1 MERRPF
7 REASLCKS
15 LLVEITLP
23 GDYPSDTKF
32 LHICMIGK
40 TVSHYRVREKLGGGG
55 MGVVYKADD
64 TQLGRSVALKFLP
77 EAFSKDRQVLERFQ
91 REARTTSSLNHPHI
105 CTIHDIGEHDGQPF
119 IVMELLEGQTL
130 RQYMTGKPLK
140 TDQLLEL
147 GIQIADALDAAHL
160 KGIVHRDI
168 KPANIFI
175 MKDCQAKILDF
186 GLAKLVPQRR
196 REPEAA
202 DVSALATAP
211 IPEDSLTSPG
221 TAMGTVA
228 YMSPEQARG
237 EDLDVR
243 TDLFSFGV
251 VLYEM
256 ATGIPPFKGDTSAMI
271 FDAILNKIPTSPV
284 RLNPELPV
292 ELERIINKALE
303 KDRKMRYQTAS
314 DLWTDLARLRRDTD
328 SGRAISMETARRSI
342 STSRNTRRWLIVGA
356 MIATVVLLAA
366 VAYIHFFS
374 VKDKPIDSL
383 AVLPFANAS
392 RDSSTEYL
400 SDGITESL
408 INSLSQLPQLRVM
421 ARTTVFRYKGQ
432 QADPQKLGHDLNVR
446 AVLTGKVSQRGD
458 TLIIQ
463 ADLVDTADG
472 SQLWGEQYN
481 RKLADILAVQEEISK
496 EISEKLRLK
505 LTGEQKIRLA
515 KQHTGNTEAYQ
526 LYLKGRYYSAKV
538 TEEGHKKAL
547 DYFNQ
552 AIEKD
557 SSYALAYAGIAHAY
571 YGLSNLYLP
580 PREAMPKAKQA
591 ATKAL
596 ELDATLAEAHTSLAL
611 VKTFYEWEWPAAESE
626 FRRAIELNPGYATA
640 HEWYGW
646 YLALMGRHNESI
658 AELKR
663 AEQLDPLSLSI
674 SWSRGFSFYMA
685 RQYEPA
691 IEQLGRTLE
700 MDPNLGVAHMMLG
713 GSYLEMKMYKQAIA
727 EAQKA
732 RLLDDSPTMLAVLG
746 IFYAVS
752 GNKGE
757 AEKVLEQLKELKQLS
772 KRRFVPSAETAIIY
786 AALGKKDQ
794 AFEWLDRAYEDR
806 SERLSWLKVDPEL
819 DSLRS
824 DPRFAELM
832 RRMRLAP

>member
-1 MERRPF
+1 
-7 REASLCKS
+7 
-15 LLVEITLP
+15 
-23 GDYPSDTKF
+23 
-32 LHICMIGK
+32 MIGR
-40 TVSHYRVREKLGGGG
+40 TVSHYRVRKKLGGGG
-55 MGVVYKADD
+55 MGVVYEADD
-64 TQLGRSVALKFLP
+64 TRLGRSVALKFLP
-77 EAFSKDRQVLERFQ
+77 EDFSKDHQALERFQ
-91 REARTTSSLNHPHI
+91 REARTASSLNHPHI
-105 CTIHDIGEHDGQPF
+105 CTIYDIGEHEGQPF

-140 TDQLLEL
+140 TDELLDL
-147 GIQIADALDAAHL
+147 GIQIADALDAAHRR
-160 KGIVHRDI
+160 GIVHRDI

-175 MKDCQAKILDF
+175 TRDSQAKVLDF
-186 GLAKLVPQRR
+186 GLAKLVLQRQ
-196 REPEAA
+196 REPAAA

-211 IPEDSLTSPG
+211 VPEDSLTSPG

-237 EDLDVR
+237 ENLDSR

-271 FDAILNKIPTSPV
+271 FDAILNRTPIPPL
-284 RLNPELPV
+284 RLNPELPA
-292 ELERIINKALE
+292 ELEQIINKALE

-314 DLWTDLARLRRDTD
+314 DLRTDLARLRRDTD
-328 SGRAISMETARRSI
+328 SGRAIAMETARLGL
-342 STSRNTRRWLIVGA
+342 STSRNTRRWLIIGA
-356 MIATVVLLAA
+356 MIATVLLVAA
-366 VAYIHFFS
+366 VGYLHFS
-374 VKDKPIDSL
+374 GVKDKPIDSL

-392 RDSSTEYL
+392 RDPSTEYL

-446 AVLTGKVSQRGD
+446 AVLTGKVSQRGE
-458 TLIIQ
+458 TLIVQ

-526 LYLKGRYYSAKV
+526 LYLMGRYYWAKV
-538 TEEGHKKAL
+538 TEEGDKKAI

-557 SSYALAYAGIAHAY
+557 PNYALAYAGIADAY
-571 YGLSNLYLP
+571 YGLSNLHLP

-591 ATKAL
+591 AIKAL
-596 ELDATLAEAHTSLAL
+596 ELDETLAEAHTSLAL
-611 VKTFYEWEWPAAESE
+611 VKTFFEWEWPAAESE

-646 YLALMGRHNESI
+646 YLALMGRHNESR
-658 AELKR
+658 AALKR

-674 SWSRGFSFYMA
+674 SWSRGLSFYLA
-685 RQYEPA
+685 RQYDAA

-700 MDPNLGVAHMMLG
+700 MDPNLGVAHMILG
-713 GSYLEMKMYKQAIA
+713 ACYLEQKMYKQAIA
-727 EAQKA
+727 EEQKA
-732 RLLDDSPTMLAVLG
+732 RLVDDSPTILAALG

-757 AEKVLEQLKELKQLS
+757 AEKVLAQLKELRRLS
-772 KRRFVPSAETAIIY
+772 KGRFVPSAETAIIY
-786 AALGKKDQ
+786 AALGKKDE

-806 SERLSWLKVDPEL
+806 SERLSWLKVDPEI

>member
-1 MERRPF
+1 
-7 REASLCKS
+7 
-15 LLVEITLP
+15 
-23 GDYPSDTKF
+23 
-32 LHICMIGK
+32 
-40 TVSHYRVREKLGGGG
+40 LGGGG
-55 MGVVYKADD
+55 MGVVYEADD
-64 TQLGRSVALKFLP
+64 TRLGRSVALKFLP
-77 EAFSKDRQVLERFQ
+77 EDFSKDHQALERFQ
-91 REARTTSSLNHPHI
+91 REARTASSLNHPHI
-105 CTIHDIGEHDGQPF
+105 CTIYDIGEHEGQPF

-140 TDQLLEL
+140 TDELLDL
-147 GIQIADALDAAHL
+147 GIQIADALDAAHRR
-160 KGIVHRDI
+160 GIVHRDI

-175 MKDCQAKILDF
+175 TRDSQAKVLDF
-186 GLAKLVPQRR
+186 GLAKLVLQRQ
-196 REPEAA
+196 REPAAA

-211 IPEDSLTSPG
+211 VPEDSLTSPG

-237 EDLDVR
+237 ENLDSR

-271 FDAILNKIPTSPV
+271 FDAILNRTPIPPL
-284 RLNPELPV
+284 RLNPELPA
-292 ELERIINKALE
+292 ELEQIINKALE

-314 DLWTDLARLRRDTD
+314 DLRTDLARLRRDTD
-328 SGRAISMETARRSI
+328 SGRAIAMETARLGL
-342 STSRNTRRWLIVGA
+342 STSRNTRRWLIIGA
-356 MIATVVLLAA
+356 MIATVLLLAA
-366 VAYIHFFS
+366 VGYLHFS
-374 VKDKPIDSL
+374 GVKDKPIDSL

-392 RDSSTEYL
+392 RDPSTEYL

-446 AVLTGKVSQRGD
+446 AVLTGKVSQRGE
-458 TLIIQ
+458 TLIVQ

-526 LYLKGRYYSAKV
+526 LYLMGRYYWAKV
-538 TEEGHKKAL
+538 TEEGDKKAI

-557 SSYALAYAGIAHAY
+557 PNYALAYAGIADAY
-571 YGLSNLYLP
+571 YGLSNLHLP

-591 ATKAL
+591 AIKAL
-596 ELDATLAEAHTSLAL
+596 ELDETLAEAHTSLAL
-611 VKTFYEWEWPAAESE
+611 VKTFFEWEWPAAESE

-646 YLALMGRHNESI
+646 YLALMGRHNESR
-658 AELKR
+658 AALKR

-674 SWSRGFSFYMA
+674 SWSRGLSFYLA
-685 RQYEPA
+685 RQYDAA

-700 MDPNLGVAHMMLG
+700 MDPNLGVAHMILG
-713 GSYLEMKMYKQAIA
+713 ACYLEQKMYKQAIA
-727 EAQKA
+727 EEQKA
-732 RLLDDSPTMLAVLG
+732 RLVDDSPTILAALG

-757 AEKVLEQLKELKQLS
+757 AEKVLAQLKELRRLS
-772 KRRFVPSAETAIIY
+772 KGRFVPSAETAIIY
-786 AALGKKDQ
+786 AALGKKDE

-806 SERLSWLKVDPEL
+806 SERLSWLKVDPEI